1 MPKRR
6 KKREPGTEALEPRSF
21 RHTKAAQTT
30 SFEWLHGL
38 TKETAYEWFK
48 EVRFADNGGAPFCPF
63 CGSTK
68 YYDIKSR
75 PKWWV
80 CAAPGC
86 RKQFSATS
94 GTIFH
99 SRKLDFLRLVKLV
112 FHFADCA
119 KGAPALELSLKY
131 QTSVKTAWVNMMKMR
146 QAMSARRDGVVL
158 QDVVEMD
165 AVWIGGKARRKNLAK
180 DEEKRKAEDG
190 LKTSQ
195 QRTEALH
202 ERGKRAVMV
211 VRQRDGESVMFAADY
226 ETGAVARAA
235 LEELTLP
242 GTIVVTD
249 QAPAYASVGDV
260 RLHETVNHEVGF
272 RVHGFSTN
280 WAEGEFSRIRRAHYG
295 IHHRFSTTYIDMYA
309 GEMSWR
315 EDRRKLGNLEQ
326 ATEILTMCLKHPES
340 KELKGYW
347 QNYLLPDDA
356 PPRPEMR
363 WGRVQNRLPPRPPAR
378 KTSKRDE
385 CAPVADA
392 DGELTTVR
400 GAEPFTGA
408 RLLEAP
414 REGGD

>member
-1 MPKRR
+1 M
-6 KKREPGTEALEPRSF
+6 REPGTERLKPTSF

-38 TKETAYEWFK
+38 TKVTAYEWFK
-48 EVRFADNGGAPFCPF
+48 EVRFADNGGAAFCPY

-68 YYDIKSR
+68 VYDIRTR
-75 PKWWV
+75 PRWWV
-80 CAAPGC
+80 CAAAGC

-146 QAMSARRDGVVL
+146 QAMSARRDGVML

-165 AVWIGGKARRKNLAK
+165 AVWIGGKARKKNMVK
-180 DEEKRKAEDG
+180 DDEKRRAANG
-190 LKTSQ
+190 AKTSQ
-195 QRTEALH
+195 ERTEALH
-202 ERGKRAVMV
+202 ESGKRAVMV
-211 VRQRDGESVMFAADY
+211 VRQRDGESVMFATDY
-226 ETGAVARAA
+226 ETGDVAKAAVD
-235 LEELTLP
+235 ELTLP
-242 GTIVVTD
+242 GTLVVTD

-260 RLHETVNHEVGF
+260 RLHETVNHEVGYK
-272 RVHGFSTN
+272 VHGFSTN

-295 IHHRFSTTYIDMYA
+295 IHHRFSVTYLDMYA

-315 EDRRKLGNLEQ
+315 EDRRRLGNLQQ

-340 KELKGYW
+340 RELKGYW
-347 QNYLLPDDA
+347 QHYLLPDDQLD
-356 PPRPEMR
+356 RPEMR
-363 WGRVQNRLPPRPPAR
+363 WARVHDRVAPRPAAR
-378 KTSKRDE
+378 KTAKRNE
-385 CAPVADA
+385 RAPVADV
-392 DGELTTVR
+392 DGTLVVARE
-400 GAEPFTGA
+400 AEPFTGA
-408 RLLEAP
+408 RLSDAR